1 MFGREWFGVERER
14 EIGNNYV
21 IWEDNCSVM
30 RERIDTRC
38 NYVIWEDNC
47 SVMRELEVILCS
59 EENCSELR
67 EREIRNNYVFIGR
80 QLFGY
85 ESNYDMHRL
94 VEATKLGY
102 KRFCRERY
110 EYQQMIDCR

>member
-1 MFGREWFGVERER
+1 MFGYERKRSNIMFGRELFGVERER
-14 EIGNNYV
+14 EIRNNYV
-21 IWEDNCSVM
+21 ILEENCSVM

-38 NYVIWEDNC
+38 NYVI
-47 SVMRELEVILCS
+47 L
-59 EENCSELR
+59 EENCSVYER
-67 EREIRNNYVFIGR
+67 ERINY
-80 QLFGY
+80 
-85 ESNYDMHRL
+85 NMHRL

>member
-1 MFGREWFGVERER
+1 MTWHLSTRIIGRELFVIYREKEVILCSEENGSELRER
-14 EIGNNYV
+14 EIRN
-21 IWEDNCSVM
+21 
-30 RERIDTRC
+30 

-67 EREIRNNYVFIGR
+67 EREIRNNYVIIIGR

-85 ESNYDMHRL
+85 ER
-94 VEATKLGY
+94 
-102 KRFCRERY
+102 KR
-110 EYQQMIDCR
+110 

>member
-1 MFGREWFGVERER
+1 MTWHLSTRIIGRELFVIYREKEVILCSEENGSELRER
-14 EIGNNYV
+14 EIRNNYV

-30 RERIDTRC
+30 REKIDTRC
-38 NYVIWEDNC
+38 
-47 SVMRELEVILCS
+47 
-59 EENCSELR
+59 
-67 EREIRNNYVFIGR
+67 NYVFIGR

-94 VEATKLGY
+94 VEATKVGY

>member
-1 MFGREWFGVERER
+1 MRER
-14 EIGNNYV
+14 EV
-21 IWEDNCSVM
+21 ILCSEEKEVILCSEDNCSVM

-38 NYVIWEDNC
+38 
-47 SVMRELEVILCS
+47 
-59 EENCSELR
+59 
-67 EREIRNNYVFIGR
+67 NYVFIGR